1 MLMEED
7 RMAGKKLAQRILI
20 IDDDPMDI
28 DIFRSILES
37 NYQLNIAINGKIGLK
52 RAQTPPYPDLILLDV
67 MMPEM
72 DGFEVCKRL
81 KADPLLQ
88 EIPVI
93 FVTAKDTVTDETK
106 GFNSG
111 AVDYISKPFSIPI
124 VLARVK
130 THLALRAATLRVER
144 QNHLLL
150 YEREVVETVLSK
162 MRQSTQFDGSCLR
175 FLISPLEKASGDIIL
190 AAFRPDG
197 GQHVLLGDFTGHG
210 LSAAIGS
217 PIVAEIFYSRTLAGD
232 SLNIILAKINQAL
245 CEKLPVDMFMAG
257 CFAELAPSREKVTIW
272 NCNIPDVILFRQ
284 GKSFQRV
291 PSSHR
296 PLGIMMQP
304 YNAGITL
311 APLIKSDR
319 IVLYSDGIVE
329 CTNPQGEAYGEKR
342 LEAVL
347 EDIITSG
354 KKLEEV
360 YEVLQR
366 FLEGKKQK
374 DDITVIEISKM

>member
-1 MLMEED
+1 MAAEEPI
-7 RMAGKKLAQRILI
+7 QRILV

-37 NYQLNIAINGKIGLK
+37 KYQLNIAIHGKMGLK
-52 RAQTPPYPDLILLDV
+52 RAQITPHPDLILLDV

-81 KADPLLQ
+81 KADPQLR
-88 EIPVI
+88 EVPVI
-93 FVTAKDTVTDETK
+93 FVTAKDTVMDETK
-106 GFNSG
+106 GFDSG
-111 AVDYISKPFSIPI
+111 AVDYISKPFSTAV

-130 THLALRAATLRVER
+130 THLALRAATIRVER

-162 MRQSTQFDGSCLR
+162 MRQSTQFDGSHLR
-175 FLISPLEKASGDIIL
+175 FLISPLERASGDIIL

-232 SLNIILAKINQAL
+232 SLALILAKINQAL

-257 CFAELAPSREKVTIW
+257 CLVELTPLREKITVW

-284 GKSFQRV
+284 GKSHRKV
-291 PSSHR
+291 PSGHR
-296 PLGIMMQP
+296 PLGILMKP
-304 YNAGITL
+304 YLAGTVFE
-311 APLIKSDR
+311 PMTQSDR
-319 IVLYSDGIVE
+319 IMLYSDGIIE
-329 CTNPQGEAYGEKR
+329 CTNPQGEAYGGQRMEIM
-342 LEAVL
+342 LE
-347 EDIITSG
+347 EIITSG
-354 KKLEEV
+354 KNLEEV
-360 YEVLQR
+360 HKMLQH
-366 FLEGKKQK
+366 FLEGKRQK
-374 DDITVIEISKM
+374 DDITLVEISI